1 MTAAEE
7 RSPGSP
13 PSEQKIHHLLR
24 ALHTYLPYSLPLYR
38 RLQFHLS
45 HPNPPFAQVF
55 DAFSALSPLSTER
68 LSTEQWLSVVSKQ
81 ASPTE
86 QIPWIC
92 SHIDLSAAGQT
103 QVWVFA
109 NWEHPEIHTR
119 DATPQD
125 VEARRHL
132 LQALFETIYDRDTPL
147 IPVAGPKSLL
157 KVKKI
162 GREDVSFSR
171 TRVLF
176 GAMNL
181 HVRALIPQG
190 TGERLDDGTL
200 HYLFP
205 GANVITHVDKPYM
218 KYLFPTRSVN
228 LHQPPPEAQQNGAE
242 PGAGLPPGYSFGPM
256 PYQYLPLVLDR
267 TSIPRGLDT
276 MASFFSIAL
285 FYQQDPTP
293 IGWGFL
299 GKDASLTSLHTE
311 LEHRGKGLAVLLSK
325 ELFRQ
330 QNAHFRTLGDENAGT
345 EEVLWAHADVS
356 KGNVASRKVMEKIG
370 GRVEWETC
378 WTEVELESL
387 VGRQG
392 MWRALGKE

>member
-1 MTAAEE
+1 MTTAEE
-7 RSPGSP
+7 RSPDSP
-13 PSEQKIHHLLR
+13 PDAKIHHLLR
-24 ALHTYLPYSLPLYR
+24 ALHTYLPYSLPLFR

-45 HPNPPFAQVF
+45 HPNPPFAQIF
-55 DAFSALSPLSTER
+55 DAFSPLSSLHKER
-68 LSTEQWLSVVSKQ
+68 LSSEQWLSLASKQ

-86 QIPWIC
+86 QIPWLC

-109 NWEHPEIHTR
+109 NWEHPDIQTR

-125 VEARRHL
+125 VEVRRRL
-132 LQALFETIYDRDTPL
+132 LQALFETIYDRDTPR
-147 IPVAGPKSLL
+147 IPATGPKGLL

-162 GREDVSFSR
+162 GREDVPFSR

-181 HVRALIPQG
+181 RVCALIPQG

-205 GANVITHVDKPYM
+205 GANVITPYM
-218 KYLFPTRSVN
+218 KYLFPTRSAN
-228 LHQPPPEAQQNGAE
+228 SHLPASEAQRNGSE
-242 PGAGLPPGYSFGPM
+242 PGVGLPPGYSFGPM

-276 MASFFSIAL
+276 MASFFSMAL

-311 LEHRGKGLAVLLSK
+311 PEHRGKGLAVLLSK

-330 QNAHFRTLGDENAGT
+330 QNEHFRTLGDEDAER
-345 EEVLWAHADVS
+345 EEVMWAHADVS
-356 KGNVASRKVMEKIG
+356 EGNVVSRKVMEKIG

-378 WTEVELESL
+378 WIEVELESL
-387 VGRQG
+387 VGGQG